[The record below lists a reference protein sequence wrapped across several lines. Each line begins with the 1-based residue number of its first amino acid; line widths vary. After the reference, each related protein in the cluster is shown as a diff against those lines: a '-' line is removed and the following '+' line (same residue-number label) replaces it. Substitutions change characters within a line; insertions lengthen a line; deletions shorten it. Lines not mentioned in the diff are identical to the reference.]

1 MIGRTARTGGATRS
15 VRPAGGG
22 VPASEF
28 RDRTSGASEVNEPAA
43 REGKGAAT
51 RSPDMSVATHSAS
64 DRGDHLPG
72 VLTCAGKAS
81 CLGRRFLSNFRRPGS
96 SWSAAFSG
104 SHPFRVGAGL
114 SARHIA
120 CGGPRSFQAAA
131 GLSVVS
137 PTGGR
142 LSQHRFSQ
150 E

>member
-64 DRGDHLPG
+64 DRGHQLPG
-72 VLTCAGKAS
+72 IACAGKVS
-81 CLGRRFLSNFRRPGS
+81 CLGRRFLSDFPRPGS
-96 SWSAAFSG
+96 SWSGAFRALPIARWRTQALEAEGCFERASAT
-104 SHPFRVGAGL
+104 AGL
-114 SARHIA
+114 FLRLRA
-120 CGGPRSFQAAA
+120 
-131 GLSVVS
+131 
-137 PTGGR
+137 GGR
-142 LSQHRFSQ
+142 PSIPYL
-150 E
+150 